1 MSYKIHIHNCL
12 HREKK
17 IVMLCNASTVL
28 QNIEKDA
35 MCSVFFHTY
44 FWYLEMCFRVIL
56 IFILAVV
63 D

>member
-1 MSYKIHIHNCL
+1 
-12 HREKK
+12 
-17 IVMLCNASTVL
+17 MLCNASTVL